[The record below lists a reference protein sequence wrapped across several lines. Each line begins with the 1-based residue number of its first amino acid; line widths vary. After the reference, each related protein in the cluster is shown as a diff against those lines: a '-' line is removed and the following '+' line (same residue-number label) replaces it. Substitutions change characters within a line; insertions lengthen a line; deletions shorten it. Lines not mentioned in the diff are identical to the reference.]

1 MFNFFLLQIQFLSCF
16 CLHLS
21 LVIQLNYFENTVE
34 VVYIYIYIKETQTI
48 HIKTAD
54 PSYN

>member
-21 LVIQLNYFENTVE
+21 LEIQLNYFENTVE
-34 VVYIYIYIKETQTI
+34 VVYIYIKETQTI